1 MFSKMY
7 NPYSLE
13 GKTVLVTG
21 ASSGIGQA
29 TAIECSRMG
38 AHVIIT
44 GRNEQRL
51 EETLKSLDGE
61 SHNMIVADL
70 TITDDLKRIVETVG
84 RIDGLVLCAGKPL
97 TRPIPFCSRDEFNN
111 VFEINFFSTVELMR
125 LLLKKKNIGKG
136 SSIVFVSSIGGTRA
150 YGVGNGVYAAS
161 KSAIDAIM
169 KTTAKEMGPKNIR
182 VNSVNPGMVNTKLIH
197 GGTISEEQ
205 LQADQKLYP
214 LHRYGEPKEI
224 AWGIV
229 YLLSDA
235 SSWVTGHRLV
245 IDGGLTI

>member
-1 MFSKMY
+1 MY

-29 TAIECSRMG
+29 TAIECAKMG
-38 AHVIIT
+38 AHVVLT
-44 GRNEQRL
+44 GRNEKRL
-51 EETLKSLDGE
+51 NETLSSMEGQGHKV
-61 SHNMIVADL
+61 IIADL
-70 TITDDLKRIVETVG
+70 TVTEDLQNVVAEAG
-84 RIDGLVLCAGKPL
+84 HLDGLVLCAGL
-97 TRPIPFCSRDEFNN
+97 SQTRPIPFCSRDDFNK

-136 SSIVFVSSIGGTRA
+136 GSIVFISSIGGTRA

-161 KSAIDAIM
+161 KSAVDAIM
-169 KTTAKEMGPKNIR
+169 KTTANEMGVKNIR
-182 VNSVNPGMVNTKLIH
+182 VNSVNPGMVNTSLIH

-205 LQADQKLYP
+205 LKADSKLYP
-214 LHRYGEPKEI
+214 LQRYGEPREI
-224 AWGIV
+224 ALGII

-235 SSWVTGHRLV
+235 SSWVTGHALV
-245 IDGGLTI
+245 IDGGRTI